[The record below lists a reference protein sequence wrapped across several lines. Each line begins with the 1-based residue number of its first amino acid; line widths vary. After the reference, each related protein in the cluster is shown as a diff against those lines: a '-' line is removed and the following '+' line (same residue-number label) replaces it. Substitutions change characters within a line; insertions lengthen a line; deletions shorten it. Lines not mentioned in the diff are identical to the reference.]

1 MRPRVLSKLAAF
13 LLLLGCAQPPDA
25 EPPATAQSV
34 PEPPGRPSRRL
45 STCIFQ
51 IAFATGSSGVSP
63 IGQRVIAE
71 AAEEAR
77 SNGSRGAISVFPV
90 RSLREGESLA
100 QARGTAVVAGL
111 IQATPEGRPVTIS
124 RLPLNYL
131 PQDDPSVYLRVCDL
145 PRAEFLETLQVPPRD
160 RALRFDL
167 GGVQIAVPLMHFDRA
182 LWLDTPLEVRPAT
195 SVEMFLSWPALEP
208 VPGPMQRNQVSLT
221 LLAPTRVRLDSF
233 QGIAA
238 RLGHRVMPL
247 EGRLSGLRFF
257 AVTPP
262 RGDQPGRPITNAH
275 FVGQLTDRS
284 ALAGGCHWT
293 PLSGQLEFPT
303 AAEIGAAL
311 RTGGQERRA
320 GCGFDAV
327 RGPGH
332 LWIAIGFG
340 ADLLA
345 DWEAIHRRLLE
356 YAERFMVREEDARS
370 PAAIGADRR

>member
-1 MRPRVLSKLAAF
+1 M
-13 LLLLGCAQPPDA
+13 AQA
-25 EPPATAQSV
+25 V
-34 PEPPGRPSRRL
+34 PEPSGQPSRRL

-51 IAFATGSSGVSP
+51 IAFSAGSSGVSP
-63 IGQRVIAE
+63 TGQRVIAE

-90 RSLREGESLA
+90 RSLREGEPLA

-111 IQATPEGRPVTIS
+111 IQATPQGRPVAIS

-131 PQDDPSVYLRVCDL
+131 PEDDPSVFLRVCDL
-145 PRAEFLETLQVPPRD
+145 PRAEFLETLQAPPRD

-167 GGVQIAVPLMHFDRA
+167 GGVQVAVPLMHFDRA

-195 SVEMFLSWPALEP
+195 SVQMFFSWPSMEP

-238 RLGHRVMPL
+238 RLGYQVTPL
-247 EGRLSGLRFF
+247 EGRLSGLRLF

-262 RGDQPGRPITNAH
+262 RRGDQPGPPITNAH
-275 FVGQLTDRS
+275 FVGELTERS
-284 ALAGGCHWT
+284 GVAGGCHWT
-293 PLSGQLEFPT
+293 PLPGQREFPT

-327 RGPGH
+327 RGPRH
-332 LWIAIGFG
+332 LWIGIGFG
-340 ADLLA
+340 ADLLE
-345 DWEAIHRRLLE
+345 DWQAIHRRLLE
-356 YAERFMVREEDARS
+356 YAERFIVREGDAS
-370 PAAIGADRR
+370 TPAAIGADRR